1 MNDQYLLVKVYHKNH
16 FYTEK
21 EFPIDGINE
30 AIEYKKH
37 WEQKEGFT
45 ADIYKVTQE
54 VTED

>member
-1 MNDQYLLVKVYHKNH
+1 MNDNYLLVKVYHKNH

-37 WEQKEGFT
+37 WEQKESFT
-45 ADIYKVTQE
+45 ADIYRVTQE
-54 VTED
+54 VTK